1 MKKLFMMVA
10 IAILTISAAFGQEN
24 GNRSEDNKVVRG
36 PYLTN
41 SAFFD
46 NMFIGVGGGVNAFA
60 TKNLNFFPLDLGINA
75 EGFIGKWFTPT
86 VGARVGYKG
95 LTNNADGVGYWQ
107 HYVHGDVMWNLSD
120 ALGGYKETRVWDFVP
135 YMTAGAYDLI
145 DATVGGH
152 NLEYGAGAGLYN
164 KIRLSDRVSL
174 YLDLSTLVVRANAYL
189 PTPNR
194 FGFVPSASFGVVL
207 NIGKNTGFKR
217 YSTAVASYYSFNE
230 SDYANALALNKK
242 YEGEIDSLKCENKCL
257 ASAVDS
263 LNNIKPEIKEVVKE
277 VAVNEV
283 AVYFEKGQYV
293 INEKELSHVMDYA
306 KSVSNDIKVTIIG
319 SADSMEGSVERNKF
333 LSEQRANVVMNLLVE
348 KFGFKKENITIETTM
363 DVADTP
369 ERSRVAIVK

>member
-1 MKKLFMMVA
+1 MVA
-10 IAILTISAAFGQEN
+10 IAILTIGAAFGQEN
-24 GNRSEDNKVVRG
+24 GNCSEDGKVVRG

-41 SAFFD
+41 NAFFD
-46 NMFIGVGGGVNAFA
+46 NTFIGVGGGINTFA
-60 TKNLNFFPLDLGINA
+60 AKDLKFFPINPGINA

-86 VGARVGYKG
+86 IGARIGYDG
-95 LTNNADGVGYWQ
+95 LTNVADGVKYWQ

-120 ALGGYKETRVWDFVP
+120 AFGGYKETRTWDFVP
-135 YMTAGAYDLI
+135 YMTAGAYDL
-145 DATVGGH
+145 VNVEKGGN
-152 NLEYGAGAGLYN
+152 NLEYGAGAGIYN
-164 KIRLSDRVSL
+164 KIRVSDRVSF
-174 YLDLSTLVVRANAYL
+174 YLDINTLVVRHNAYVASS
-189 PTPNR
+189 NR
-194 FGFVPSASFGVVL
+194 FGFAPKASFGIVL

-217 YSTAVASYYSFNE
+217 YSTAVKEYYPFSE
-230 SDYANALALNKK
+230 EDYNDAIALNKK

-263 LNNIKPEIKEVVKE
+263 LNNVKPEIKEVVKE

-283 AVYFEKGQYV
+283 SVYFEKGHYE
-293 INEKELSHVMDYA
+293 ISEKELSHIVDYA
-306 KSVSNDIKVTIIG
+306 NSVSNDIKVTIIG
-319 SADSMEGSVERNKF
+319 SADSKEGSVERNKF